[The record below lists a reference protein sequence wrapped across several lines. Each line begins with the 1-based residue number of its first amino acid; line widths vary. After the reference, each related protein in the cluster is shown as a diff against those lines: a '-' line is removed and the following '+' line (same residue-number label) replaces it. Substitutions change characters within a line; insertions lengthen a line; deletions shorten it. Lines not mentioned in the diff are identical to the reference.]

1 MSKEPMLGKLADAVL
16 DGNEELTK
24 QLVKD
29 ALEQG
34 LTPSEII
41 NGMSPGAREAG
52 KRFSSGE
59 YFLPELMMAG
69 EAMNAGVQ
77 FLIPLMASQQNAES
91 RGKIVIGSVEGDVH
105 DIGKN
110 IVTAQLR
117 ADGFEVVDLGID
129 VAPEKFIET
138 VKKEKPDILALGSYM
153 STTLKSIEI
162 TMEKLVEA
170 SLRDS
175 VKVIMGGVA
184 VFPSYVEKIGGDGYG
199 QDAEGAVQV
208 ARKLVGGE

>member
-1 MSKEPMLGKLADAVL
+1 
-16 DGNEELTK
+16 
-24 QLVKD
+24 
-29 ALEQG
+29 
-34 LTPSEII
+34 
-41 NGMSPGAREAG
+41 
-52 KRFSSGE
+52 
-59 YFLPELMMAG
+59 MAG

>member
-117 ADGFEVVDLGID
+117 ADGFEVGDLGID